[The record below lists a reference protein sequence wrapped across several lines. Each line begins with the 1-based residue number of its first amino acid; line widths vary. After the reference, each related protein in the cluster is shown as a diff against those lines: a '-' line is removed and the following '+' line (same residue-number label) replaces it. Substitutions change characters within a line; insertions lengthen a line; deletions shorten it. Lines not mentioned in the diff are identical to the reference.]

1 MNTLN
6 KMSLRAIKPG
16 SKLQKH
22 TDGEGLALLVTPND
36 VRTWR
41 LEYRFNGQ
49 RRGKSLGRFPQMSLS
64 EARAERD
71 RIKDL
76 VRRGADPEP
85 KATLDE
91 TSAEAS
97 DGPTFGE
104 LCEEYLSVLRKTEP
118 AAKTVAKNDWLLK
131 RLAAPLHDLAVAEM
145 RAADVLPI
153 LQQVAASGRRESAVR
168 LRGVIGTVFNYAIRT
183 ERAERNPADALKGTL
198 PKVETE
204 GMAAITVEREFG
216 VLLRAIDSYDDP
228 GLRHAL
234 QFSALTYGRPVE
246 TRSARWAE
254 IDFANRLWTI
264 PKGTAKM
271 RKEHLVPLSDQ
282 AIEILKR
289 QHEISGTGPLVFPQR
304 RKPDRPLSE
313 NAFGVALD
321 RLGYGKGIHTA
332 HGFRSSASTILNERG
347 WRYDVIE
354 VSLAHVD
361 PNKVRRTYNRA
372 LYLPERI
379 EMAQAWADLC
389 DELRLRARR
398 KTEIDAFL

>member
-1 MNTLN
+1 MNYLKTTQLRTIPATGQIQKLN
-6 KMSLRAIKPG
+6 
-16 SKLQKH
+16 
-22 TDGEGLALLVTPND
+22 DGGGLYLHVTPKGKA
-36 VRTWR
+36 TWR
-41 LEYRFNGQ
+41 IEYSFNGE
-49 RRGKSLGRFPQMSLS
+49 RRSQSLGGFPATSLA
-64 EARAERD
+64 EARIERE
-71 RIKDL
+71 RIKIALSTGTDSK
-76 VRRGADPEP
+76 PTM
-85 KATLDE
+85 KLDE
-91 TSAEAS
+91 PAAEIVE
-97 DGPTFGE
+97 GPTFGE
-104 LCEEYLSVLRKTEP
+104 LCEEYLSVLRKTDP
-118 AAKTVAKNDWLLK
+118 AAKTMAKNEWLLLK
-131 RLAAPLHDLAVAEM
+131 LAAPLHDIGVAEM
-145 RAADVLPI
+145 RAADILPV

-168 LRGVIGTVFNYAIRT
+168 LRGVIGTAFNYAIRT

-204 GMAAITVEREFG
+204 GMAAITDEREFG
-216 VLLRAIDSYDDP
+216 VLLRAIDTYEDP
-228 GLRHAL
+228 TLRHAL

-254 IDFANRLWTI
+254 IDLVKRLWTI

-271 RKEHLVPLSDQ
+271 RKEHLVPLAYQ
-282 AIEILKR
+282 ATAILKR
-289 QHEISGTGPLVFPQR
+289 QREITGAGPLVFPQR
-304 RKPDRPLSE
+304 RKSDRPLSE

-389 DELRLRARR
+389 DELRTRAHRR
-398 KTEIDAFL
+398 ADIAEIV